1 MLGTTTL
8 DLLAQQPSGQDH
20 RFFDVAVDAD
30 GSIVAVGSV
39 NRPFGVELVIAKFS
53 ENGIASWSVRRGLAN
68 EQDQLHG
75 VAIQPD
81 GKIVA
86 AGITDSVSGSITSY
100 DWLIV
105 RYNPDGTPDDTFGT
119 DGVVTRDFIGSND
132 SLYSVGLQADGK
144 ILVSGTAVII
154 GPTGF
159 SEANLGV
166 ARYTDSGTL
175 DLSFGGG
182 DGIHTGVAGG
192 GAVEGISV
200 LAGGEI
206 VLGGAIAGGDEGN
219 FGVMRLLANGTVD
232 TLVRLERLPHGRH
245 QQCQL
250 AISRARQSSA
260 QAGRWLWPETRVKSS
275 TPDDG
280 IALAR
285 FLIEGSAPADSD
297 GDGVS
302 DGSDNCPAVSNP
314 AQTDTDGDGAGDACD
329 TDDDGDGVLDGSDNC
344 PLAANASQAD
354 GDHDGIGDVCDATF
368 NPPSASI
375 GDVSQAEG
383 NNGTTSFVFTVTL
396 AYPSTSQVSINY
408 ATANGSASAPGDYVR
423 ELRRPCDPR
432 WKRIGHHHRVG
443 GGGHDIREQRD
454 LRREPHE
461 CHQRHHFRRSRHW
474 HYSE

>member
-1 MLGTTTL
+1 M
-8 DLLAQQPSGQDH
+8 
-20 RFFDVAVDAD
+20 
-30 GSIVAVGSV
+30 IV
-39 NRPFGVELVIAKFS
+39 
-53 ENGIASWSVRRGLAN
+53 
-68 EQDQLHG
+68 
-75 VAIQPD
+75 
-81 GKIVA
+81 
-86 AGITDSVSGSITSY
+86 
-100 DWLIV
+100 
-105 RYNPDGTPDDTFGT
+105 
-119 DGVVTRDFIGSND
+119 
-132 SLYSVGLQADGK
+132 
-144 ILVSGTAVII
+144 

-232 TLVRLERLPHGRH
+232 SSFGSNGFRTVDMNNGSWD
-245 QQCQL
+245 
-250 AISRARQSSA
+250 IARTA
-260 QAGRWLWPETRVKSS
+260 VVGPGGTMVVAGDAVKSS
-275 TPDDG
+275 SPDDG

-375 GDVSQAEG
+375 GDVSQAEA
-383 NNGTTSFVFTVTL
+383 TT
-396 AYPSTSQVSINY
+396 ARR
-408 ATANGSASAPGDYVR
+408 AS
-423 ELRRPCDPR
+423 C
-432 WKRIGHHHRVG
+432 
-443 GGGHDIREQRD
+443 
-454 LRREPHE
+454 
-461 CHQRHHFRRSRHW
+461 SR
-474 HYSE
+474 